1 MLKVATSVFLIT
13 ICGREQVAQV
23 RGKSIYKITDV
34 ALIPLAS
41 QSEADKAITSTREH
55 LHRHSKAKGT
65 AEDDTDSESE
75 DDAPSVT
82 DSLLE
87 EPPRS
92 PAQVKDPVTG
102 QRSPTDKRSSVAE
115 DVIQN
120 KGVYGRFANKWFSR
134 KGWSADSRRTQGLSS
149 EEDLAAKN
157 VPKNVNSTGP
167 TEDVDVSNPDQLPS
181 EEKTTPNSVKPQDIP
196 KALDG
201 NKDATTIALL
211 PRVLQT
217 TKMYFSSGN
226 FFFSYD
232 YDLSHGIE
240 TQPANASVPLFR
252 QYDPLVSCSQQTTVS
267 LLILCSSSGTST
279 SSHLS

>member
-1 MLKVATSVFLIT
+1 MLKVASSVFLIS

-23 RGKSIYKITDV
+23 RGKPIYKITDV

-55 LHRHSKAKGT
+55 LHRHNKAKGT
-65 AEDDTDSESE
+65 GEDDTDSESE

-82 DSLLE
+82 DSLVE

-92 PAQVKDPVTG
+92 PIEVKDPVTG
-102 QRSPTDKRSSVAE
+102 QRSPIDKRSSVAE

-134 KGWSADSRRTQGLSS
+134 KGWSADSRRTQGLSR

-157 VPKNVNSTGP
+157 VPKNVDSTGP
-167 TEDVDVSNPDQLPS
+167 AEDVEAPQPDQLPS
-181 EEKTTPNSVKPQDIP
+181 DEKTTPDSIKPEDIP
-196 KALDG
+196 KALEGD
-201 NKDATTIALL
+201 KDATTIALL

-226 FFFSYD
+226 FFYSYD
-232 YDLSHGIE
+232 YDLSHGI
-240 TQPANASVPLFR
+240 ANQSTNANVPLFR
-252 QYDPLVSCSQQTTVS
+252 QYDSLVS
-267 LLILCSSSGTST
+267 
-279 SSHLS
+279 